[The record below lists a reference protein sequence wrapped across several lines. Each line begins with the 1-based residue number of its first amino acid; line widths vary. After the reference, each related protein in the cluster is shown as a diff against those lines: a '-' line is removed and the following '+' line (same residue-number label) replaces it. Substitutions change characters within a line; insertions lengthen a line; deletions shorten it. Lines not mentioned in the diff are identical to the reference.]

1 MKRIFIAFIMMCSL
15 LVSCPNDAGTTPSVE
30 STDGRKITTLQAL
43 IDDPAT
49 GNTIDCSQYN
59 ITDYNATVDKSI
71 TIKNANMQGDTLKV
85 TSSGVVLENVSK
97 AAVNTNSSL
106 KISGSSLSSLS
117 IGNVTNGRGELLY
130 SVGNGRGDDQAVVVE
145 LEGATVVR
153 EADLD
158 LAGAS
163 IKTDSTA
170 DIENIEVKKSG
181 AIKGNAA
188 NIRIAGSKIKL
199 EVEDL
204 SADNV
209 TFVGNN
215 TTLDVMDTESS
226 IKNVETDEDVIC
238 QLEMEQGPYTNM
250 SNPTVRGENGKLT
263 RVDKT
268 QTAVLEL
275 LSIKE
280 FPKTTYS
287 VGKSPDMNGLQVIET
302 YTTSTGS
309 GGVALKMA
317 LPSGVMALNQRT
329 PSCQK

>member
-1 MKRIFIAFIMMCSL
+1 MKRIFIAFIMMLILFIGCQNETAPS
-15 LVSCPNDAGTTPSVE
+15 VTERIVYVDRTSDAGNSGQTPTTVPSDNGGN
-30 STDGRKITTLQAL
+30 SLKITSLQAV

-59 ITDYNATVDKSI
+59 ITDYNATVDKAV

-130 SVGNGRGDDQAVVVE
+130 SLNNGRGDDQAVVVE

-153 EADLD
+153 DAELD
-158 LAGAS
+158 LANAS
-163 IKTDSTA
+163 IKTDSSA
-170 DIENIEVKKSG
+170 DIENIEVRKNA
-181 AIKGNAA
+181 AIKGKAA

-215 TTLDVMDTESS
+215 TTLSVVNKESS

-238 QLEMEQGPYTNM
+238 QLEMEDGPYANM

-268 QTAVLEL
+268 KDAVLNKL
-275 LSIKE
+275 TLDQQ
-280 FPKTTYS
+280 PVKTIYS
-287 VGKSPDMNGLQVIET
+287 V
-302 YTTSTGS
+302 
-309 GGVALKMA
+309 
-317 LPSGVMALNQRT
+317 
-329 PSCQK
+329 